1 MRTIF
6 LILTVLVSALLPLQ
20 AQQFDPPLSS
30 AFTPNQSRFVAV
42 DQAFPFLAYQQGNQL
57 TLSWEIKPGYYLYQ
71 HKLNFD
77 PQQVRILST
86 HMRQGESHHDEFF
99 GDVNIYNTPLQ
110 ITLELADAGKN
121 AEIQVG
127 YQGCAEQGFCYP
139 PEVRT
144 VPIAP
149 LPTATMASESNGVT
163 SPSSQQLQ
171 KPNSQPIRPVLPQAE
186 QNRLADA
193 LGEDLWTVVLFLFLG
208 IGLAF
213 TPCVFPMYPIVTSIV
228 LGQNNLN
235 KKQAFGLAVIYVQ
248 GMALTYTLL
257 GLVVASAGLQ
267 FQAALQSPMILITF
281 SLLFI
286 LLSLSMFGLYT
297 IQMPSSLQTALNNL
311 SQRQSGGRQFGVFIM
326 GAISGLICSPCT
338 TAPLSGALLYVAQT
352 GDLMLGGVALYLL
365 GLGMGIPLIMIAV
378 FGQRFLPRSGP
389 WMEKMKTLFGF
400 ILLAAPIFLLER
412 IIPELWSVSLWA
424 LLGVSL
430 FLWILLTSL
439 RSAASQLKKTLL
451 LVFSLAGIGFS
462 LTPVALYSGII
473 TSTANAESLSFAQV
487 QNVDELA
494 QQLALAK
501 AEQQPVM
508 IDFYADWCVACK
520 EFEKY
525 TFSDHDVQQ
534 KLANYRLIQ
543 ADVTANNAQNKAL
556 LNHLGV
562 LGLPTL
568 SFWNSTGERVPQARI
583 TGFMSAD
590 EFLQHLHQYAL

>member
-6 LILTVLVSALLPLQ
+6 LIWTLLLSALSPLQ

-30 AFTPNQSRFVAV
+30 AFTPNQSRFVSV

-110 ITLELADAGKN
+110 ITLELADAGEN

-149 LPTATMASESNGVT
+149 IPTAATSSESSGVQ
-163 SPSSQQLQ
+163 SQSSQRSEKHNDQS
-171 KPNSQPIRPVLPQAE
+171 SQVLPQAE
-186 QNRLADA
+186 QDRLANA

-267 FQAALQSPMILITF
+267 FQAALQSPAILISF

-297 IQMPSSLQTALNNL
+297 IQMPASLQTALNNL

-352 GDLMLGGVALYLL
+352 GDLMLGGIALYLL
-365 GLGMGIPLIMIAV
+365 GIGMGIPLIVIAV
-378 FGQRFLPRSGP
+378 FGQRFLPKSGP

-430 FLWILLTSL
+430 FLWILLASL
-439 RSAASQLKKTLL
+439 RSATSQLRKTLL
-451 LVFSLAGIGFS
+451 LVFSLAGVGFS

-473 TSTANAESLSFAQV
+473 TSPTNAESLSFVQV
-487 QNVDELA
+487 ENIDELA

-501 AEQQPVM
+501 ANQQPVM

-525 TFSDHDVQQ
+525 TFSDHGVQQ

-568 SFWNSTGERVPQARI
+568 SFWNSAGVRVPQARI

>member
-6 LILTVLVSALLPLQ
+6 LILTMLVSALLPLH
-20 AQQFDPPLSS
+20 AQQFDAPLSS
-30 AFTPNQSRFVAV
+30 AFTPNQSRFVTV

-57 TLSWEIKPGYYLYQ
+57 TLSWDIKPGYYLYQ

-149 LPTATMASESNGVT
+149 LPPTATSQPSNSAASQ
-163 SPSSQQLQ
+163 PLQ
-171 KPNSQPIRPVLPQAE
+171 KQNSQTTQQALPQAE

-193 LGEDLWTVVLFLFLG
+193 LGQDFWTVLLFLFLG

-267 FQAALQSPMILITF
+267 FQAALQSPAILITF

-297 IQMPSSLQTALNNL
+297 IQMPSSLQTTLNNL
-311 SQRQSGGRQFGVFIM
+311 SQRQSGGRQLGVFIM

-352 GDLMLGGVALYLL
+352 GDLMLGGIALYLL
-365 GLGMGIPLIMIAV
+365 GLGMGIPLIVIAV

-439 RSAASQLKKTLL
+439 RSAASQLRKTLL
-451 LVFSLAGIGFS
+451 LVFSLAGVGLS
-462 LTPVALYSGII
+462 LTPAVLYSGII
-473 TSTANAESLSFAQV
+473 TSPANAESLSFV
-487 QNVDELA
+487 RIQNIEELTH
-494 QQLALAK
+494 QLALAK
-501 AEQQPVM
+501 VNQQPVM

-525 TFSDHDVQQ
+525 TFSDHAVQQ

-568 SFWNSTGERVPQARI
+568 SFWNMAGERVQQARI
-583 TGFMSAD
+583 TGFMAAD
-590 EFLQHLHQYAL
+590 EFLEHLHQYAL

>member
-1 MRTIF
+1 MRSIF
-6 LILTVLVSALLPLQ
+6 LILTVLASALLPLQ
-20 AQQFDPPLSS
+20 AQQFDSPLSS
-30 AFTPNQSRFVAV
+30 AFTPNQSRFVTV
-42 DQAFPFLAYQQGNQL
+42 DQAFPFLAYQQGNRL
-57 TLSWEIKPGYYLYQ
+57 TLSWDIQPGYYLYQ

-77 PQQVRILST
+77 PQQVRIVST
-86 HMRQGESHHDEFF
+86 HMRQGESHRDEFF
-99 GDVNIYNTPLQ
+99 GDVNIYTTPLQ
-110 ITLELADAGKN
+110 ITLELADTGKN

-127 YQGCAEQGFCYP
+127 YQGCAAQGFCYP

-149 LPTATMASESNGVT
+149 LPTATLDSKDSASNSVASQSG
-163 SPSSQQLQ
+163 QQLQ
-171 KPNSQPIRPVLPQAE
+171 QQSVQPPQAE

-193 LGEDLWTVVLFLFLG
+193 LRENLWTVMLFLFLG

-257 GLVVASAGLQ
+257 GLAVASAGLQ
-267 FQAALQSPMILITF
+267 FQAALQSPTILITF

-297 IQMPSSLQTALNNL
+297 IQMPATLQTALNNL
-311 SQRQSGGRQFGVFIM
+311 SQQQSGGRQFGVFIM

-352 GDLMLGGVALYLL
+352 GDLMLGGIALYLL

-378 FGQRFLPRSGP
+378 FGQRFLPKSGP
-389 WMEKMKTLFGF
+389 WMEKIKTLFGF

-412 IIPELWSVSLWA
+412 IIPELWSASLWT

-430 FLWILLTSL
+430 FLWILMTSF
-439 RSAASQLKKTLL
+439 RSAASQFRKTLL
-451 LVFSLAGIGFS
+451 LVLSLAGVGLS
-462 LTPVALYSGII
+462 LTPVALYSGIL
-473 TSTANAESLSFAQV
+473 TSPENDESLSFVQV

-501 AEQQPVM
+501 ANQQPVM

-525 TFSDHDVQQ
+525 TFSEHAVQQ

-543 ADVTANNAQNKAL
+543 ADITTNNAQNKAL

-568 SFWNSTGERVPQARI
+568 SFWNSTGTRIPQARI
-583 TGFMSAD
+583 TGFLDAD
-590 EFLQHLHQYAL
+590 DFLAHLHQYAL

>member
-1 MRTIF
+1 MRSIF

-20 AQQFDPPLSS
+20 AQQFAAPLSS
-30 AFTPNQSRFVAV
+30 AFTPNQSRFVTV

-57 TLSWEIKPGYYLYQ
+57 TLSWEIQPGYYLYQ
-71 HKLNFD
+71 HKLNFA
-77 PQQVRILST
+77 PQQVRIVST

-99 GDVNIYNTPLQ
+99 GDVNIYTTPLQ

-121 AEIQVG
+121 AEIQVS
-127 YQGCAEQGFCYP
+127 YQGCAAQGFCYP
-139 PEVRT
+139 PEVRS

-149 LPTATMASESNGVT
+149 LPTVTLDTENSASNGIA
-163 SPSSQQLQ
+163 SPS
-171 KPNSQPIRPVLPQAE
+171 NQPLPKQSVQPPQAE

-193 LGEDLWTVVLFLFLG
+193 LGENLWTVMLFLFLG

-267 FQAALQSPMILITF
+267 FQAALQSPTILIAF

-297 IQMPSSLQTALNNL
+297 IQMPATLQTVLNNL
-311 SQRQSGGRQFGVFIM
+311 SQQQSGGRQFGVFIM

-352 GDLMLGGVALYLL
+352 GDLMLGGIALYLL
-365 GLGMGIPLIMIAV
+365 GLGMGVPLIIIAV
-378 FGQRFLPRSGP
+378 FGQRFLPKSGP
-389 WMEKMKTLFGF
+389 WMEKIKTLFGF

-439 RSAASQLKKTLL
+439 RSAASQFRKTLL
-451 LVFSLAGIGFS
+451 LVLSLAGVGLS
-462 LTPVALYSGII
+462 LTPVALYSGIF
-473 TSTANAESLSFAQV
+473 TSPAHAESLSFVQV

-501 AEQQPVM
+501 ANQQPVM

-525 TFSDHDVQQ
+525 TFSDHTVQQ

-568 SFWNSTGERVPQARI
+568 SFWNSTGTRVPQARI
-583 TGFMSAD
+583 TGFMDAD
-590 EFLQHLHQYAL
+590 EFLEHLHQYDL

>member
-1 MRTIF
+1 MRSIF
-6 LILTVLVSALLPLQ
+6 LILTVLASALLPLQ
-20 AQQFDPPLSS
+20 AQQFDSPLSS
-30 AFTPNQSRFVAV
+30 AFTPNQSRFVTV

-57 TLSWEIKPGYYLYQ
+57 TLSWDIQPGYYLYQ

-77 PQQVRILST
+77 PQQVRIVST

-99 GDVNIYNTPLQ
+99 GDVNIYTTPLQ

-127 YQGCAEQGFCYP
+127 YQGCAAQGFCYP

-149 LPTATMASESNGVT
+149 LPTATLDSKDSASNSVASQSG
-163 SPSSQQLQ
+163 QQLQ
-171 KPNSQPIRPVLPQAE
+171 QQSVQPPQAE

-193 LGEDLWTVVLFLFLG
+193 LRENLWTVMLFLFLG

-267 FQAALQSPMILITF
+267 FQAALQSPSILITF

-297 IQMPSSLQTALNNL
+297 IQMPATLQTALNNL
-311 SQRQSGGRQFGVFIM
+311 SQQQSGGRQFGVFIM

-352 GDLMLGGVALYLL
+352 GDLMLGGIALYLL

-378 FGQRFLPRSGP
+378 FGQRFLPKSGP
-389 WMEKMKTLFGF
+389 WMEKIKTLFGF

-412 IIPELWSVSLWA
+412 IIPELWSASLWT

-430 FLWILLTSL
+430 FLWILMTSF
-439 RSAASQLKKTLL
+439 RSAASQFRKTLL
-451 LVFSLAGIGFS
+451 LILSLAGVGLS
-462 LTPVALYSGII
+462 LTPVALYSGIL
-473 TSTANAESLSFAQV
+473 TSPENAESLSFVQV
-487 QNVDELA
+487 QNVDELT

-501 AEQQPVM
+501 ANQQPVM

-525 TFSDHDVQQ
+525 TFSERAVQQ

-543 ADVTANNAQNKAL
+543 ADITTNNAQNKAL

-568 SFWNSTGERVPQARI
+568 SFWNSTGTRIPQARI
-583 TGFMSAD
+583 TGFLDAD
-590 EFLQHLHQYAL
+590 DFLAHLHQYAL

>member
-6 LILTVLVSALLPLQ
+6 LILTMLVSALLPLH
-20 AQQFDPPLSS
+20 AQQFDAPLSS
-30 AFTPNQSRFVAV
+30 AFTPNQSRFVTV

-57 TLSWEIKPGYYLYQ
+57 TLSWDIKPGYYLYQ

-86 HMRQGESHHDEFF
+86 HMHQGESHHDEFF

-149 LPTATMASESNGVT
+149 LPPAATSQPSNSAASQ
-163 SPSSQQLQ
+163 PLQ
-171 KPNSQPIRPVLPQAE
+171 KQNSQTTQQALPQAE

-193 LGEDLWTVVLFLFLG
+193 LGQDFWTVVLFLFLG

-267 FQAALQSPMILITF
+267 FQAALQSPAILITF

-297 IQMPSSLQTALNNL
+297 IQMPSSLQTPLNNL
-311 SQRQSGGRQFGVFIM
+311 SQRQSGGRQLGVFIM

-352 GDLMLGGVALYLL
+352 GDLMLGGIALYLL
-365 GLGMGIPLIMIAV
+365 GLGMGIPLIVIAV

-439 RSAASQLKKTLL
+439 RSAASQLRKTLL
-451 LVFSLAGIGFS
+451 LVFSLAGVGLS
-462 LTPVALYSGII
+462 LTPAVLYSGII
-473 TSTANAESLSFAQV
+473 TSPANAESLSFV
-487 QNVDELA
+487 RIQNIEELTH
-494 QQLALAK
+494 QLALAK
-501 AEQQPVM
+501 VNQQPVM

-525 TFSDHDVQQ
+525 TFSDHTVQQ

-568 SFWNSTGERVPQARI
+568 SFWNMAGERVQQARI
-583 TGFMSAD
+583 TGFMAAD
-590 EFLQHLHQYAL
+590 EFLEHLHQYDL